1 MPADMRRAWA
11 AGADLLVA
19 ADAGAD
25 RLLEAGLEPHVLI
38 GDLDSVAPST
48 LLATHTIVD
57 DRDPDRTDC
66 EKCLRFCE
74 TTHPESEVLIICA
87 EGDQFDHEIATLI
100 AAASSSASPAIAF
113 RRGLCIPLGPL
124 MGLTCQLEPGARVSL
139 LPILP
144 CTGVSLSGVQWPLS
158 DASLSAAGLISIS
171 NKALG
176 TVQTSL
182 TTGRASLFVE
192 VPIGT
197 WPSEVGRFSC

>member
-1 MPADMRRAWA
+1 MPTDMRRAWA

-25 RLLEAGLEPHVLI
+25 RLLEAGLEPHVVI
-38 GDLDSVAPST
+38 GDLDSVAAST
-48 LLATHTIVD
+48 LLAAHTVVE

-74 TTHPESEVLIICA
+74 TTYADSEVLIICA

-100 AAASSSASPAIAF
+100 AAASSSACPTIAF
-113 RRGLCIPLGPL
+113 RRGLCLPLASQAP
-124 MGLTCQLEPGARVSL
+124 LTCALEPGARVSL

-158 DASLSAAGLISIS
+158 DASLVAGGMISIS
-171 NKALG
+171 NKATG
-176 TVQTSL
+176 TVGAAIGA
-182 TTGRASLFVE
+182 GRAGLFVE

-197 WPSEVGRFSC
+197 WPSEVARISR